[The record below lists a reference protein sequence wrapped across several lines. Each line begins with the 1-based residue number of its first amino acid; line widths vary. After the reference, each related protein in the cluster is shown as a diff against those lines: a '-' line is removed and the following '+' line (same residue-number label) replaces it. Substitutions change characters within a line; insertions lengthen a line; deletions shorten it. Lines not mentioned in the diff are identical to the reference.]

1 MSKVTLE
8 LNLKRD
14 RLVNDENTEPVR
26 SQEPHGQSAT
36 ELVRARHCEGARRR
50 YPDHHWEKSA
60 QHHLF
65 TPVLISMYVITK
77 VSTHNHKV
85 SSSKIMK
92 QCKPKKFFYK
102 SGKASPKR
110 KSAASQT
117 WGKTSSKPPG

>member
-1 MSKVTLE
+1 MGKVTSEINLE
-8 LNLKRD
+8 RD
-14 RLVNDENTEPVR
+14 RLVNVVNTEPLGSR
-26 SQEPHGQSAT
+26 EPHEQSAT
-36 ELVRARHCEGARRR
+36 ELVRARHCEEARRR

-65 TPVLISMYVITK
+65 TPVFISMYVITK

-92 QCKPKKFFYK
+92 QCKSKKFFYK

-117 WGKTSSKPPG
+117 RGKTSSKPPG

>member
-36 ELVRARHCEGARRR
+36 ELVRARHCEGAIRR

-92 QCKPKKFFYK
+92 QCKPNKFFYK

>member
-36 ELVRARHCEGARRR
+36 ELVRARHCKGARRR